1 MVRAHEW
8 DVSRLLGRVP
18 GSRQPW
24 WAAHPDPVEPELGLE
39 VSVAGGRAVVVVR
52 GDVDAHTAPELE
64 VALQELPLAGVGTLE
79 VEMAEV
85 ASLGSVGLT
94 VLVEA
99 QRRCE
104 QAGVELV
111 LCHVRDSVWRLFE
124 VTGLDR
130 LFTTHPPRPVPV
142 AAQELSLF

>member
-24 WAAHPDPVEPELGLE
+24 WAAHPEPARPDLELE
-39 VSVAGGRAVVVVR
+39 VSSAGGRATVFVR
-52 GDVDAHTAPELE
+52 GHVDAHTAPRLE
-64 VALQELPLAGVGTLE
+64 AALLEQPLAGVETLQ
-79 VEMAEV
+79 VEMGEV

-94 VLVEA
+94 VLVAA

-111 LCHVRDSVWRLFE
+111 LCDVRDSVWRVFE

-130 LFTTHPPRPVPV
+130 LFTTRPPRPVPV

>member
-1 MVRAHEW
+1 VRGA
-8 DVSRLLGRVP
+8 V
-18 GSRQPW
+18 
-24 WAAHPDPVEPELGLE
+24 AAHSAPALDE
-39 VSVAGGRAVVVVR
+39 V
-52 GDVDAHTAPELE
+52 
-64 VALQELPLAGVGTLE
+64 LQELPLVGVETLE
-79 VEMAEV
+79 VEMGEV

-94 VLVEA
+94 VLVAA

-111 LCHVRDSVWRLFE
+111 LCHVRDSVWRVFE